1 MSNSKM
7 YQAYHQSTSLKP
19 VFMDGD
25 TFVELLMQK
34 GYDEEMFITRMF
46 GSDVRYFVPSY
57 SFASA
62 MNKLSM
68 PQCDVVN
75 EYLVQ
80 VPAQRYCIYEDNT
93 VKTRDDEEIRLVSSA
108 LELREKY
115 PNMRMEVSSRRIWEL
130 FRIASVQKIKDSDLL

>member
-7 YQAYHQSTSLKP
+7 YQAYHQSASLKP

-25 TFVELLMQK
+25 TFVEMLMQK

-46 GSDVRYFVPSY
+46 GDVRYFVPSY
-57 SFASA
+57 SFLSA
-62 MNKLSM
+62 MNRLSKM
-68 PQCDVVN
+68 QRDVVN
-75 EYLVQ
+75 GYLVQ
-80 VPAQRYCIYEDNT
+80 VPVQRYSIFEDHT
-93 VKTRDDEEIRLVSSA
+93 VKPMNDEEVRVVSSA

-130 FRIASVQKIKDSDLL
+130 FRIASVQKVKDSDLL